1 MKAAIPKNFIR
12 VPKYLV
18 RDFRV
23 PIQVRMF
30 MVVLRSYAYTKNECW
45 PSYETV
51 AKDLGCSVRQVHRYA
66 EHAESVGWL
75 DRRPMDP
82 HNPSGKT
89 RFILNDYEAEK
100 RFQKLADPERKLK
113 TLRNESVTPMSVTPL
128 TPMSHEEEEDGKG
141 MPLEDHV
148 DSSDVQDCACEM
160 IQFPEPKKGGSGP
173 EVA

>member
-1 MKAAIPKNFIR
+1 MKPHNFVR
-12 VPKYLV
+12 VPKYVV

-23 PIQVRMF
+23 PVQVRMF
-30 MVVLRSYAYTKNECW
+30 MVVLRSYAYSKNECW

-66 EHAESVGWL
+66 DHAESVGWL

-89 RFILNDYEAEK
+89 RFILKDYEAEK
-100 RFQKLADPERKLK
+100 RFQKLANPERKLK
-113 TLRNESVTPMSVTPL
+113 TVSNMLVTPMSVTPL
-128 TPMSHEEEEDGKG
+128 TPMSHEEEEYGKDRLQDIAG
-141 MPLEDHV
+141 DVLE
-148 DSSDVQDCACEM
+148 SDCDM
-160 IQFPEPKKGGSGP
+160 IQFPKPEISGSGP